1 MRVLSIQDLSCL
13 GKCSLTVAL
22 PVLSAMGCS
31 CTVLPT
37 AVLSTHTAFPSPHI
51 RDLTQDLWP
60 TAEHW
65 HTVGGEFDAITVG
78 YLSDPRQAEVVSKI
92 LDLFPGR
99 VILDPAM
106 GDHGKLYRGLGE
118 AHIHVMKALCRRGQ
132 VLLPNLT
139 EAALLTGLSYRED
152 ADPAYLRELAR
163 ALLAFGAETVII
175 TGFTRPD
182 GQTGFFG
189 MHQDG
194 EEFSYQAMRI
204 GKHFHGTGD
213 LFAATFTGAQM
224 AGKTASD
231 AAILAA
237 RFTERVI
244 AATET
249 SSPFGIAFE
258 PELGWLI
265 EQLSYI

>member
-1 MRVLSIQDLSCL
+1 MNRILSIQDLSCL

-22 PVLSAMGCS
+22 PVLSVMGCS

-51 RDLTQDLWP
+51 RDLTRDLLP
-60 TAEHW
+60 VAEHW
-65 HTVGGEFDAITVG
+65 RSVGAEFDAVTVG
-78 YLSDPRQAEVVSKI
+78 YLSDPRQAELVGRV
-92 LDLFPGR
+92 LELFPSR

-106 GDHGKLYRGLGE
+106 GDHGKLYAGLTAG
-118 AHIHVMKALCRRGQ
+118 HVAAMAGLCRKAD
-132 VLLPNLT
+132 VLLPNVT

-152 ADPAYLRELAR
+152 ADQPYLRQLAR
-163 ALLAFGAETVII
+163 GLLAFGAETVII

-189 MHQDG
+189 MHRSG
-194 EEFSYQAMRI
+194 EEFSYRAQRI

-213 LFAATFTGAQM
+213 LFAATFTGALM
-224 AGKTASD
+224 AGQ
-231 AAILAA
+231 AAPEAATLAA

-244 AATET
+244 AATEEAA
-249 SSPFGIAFE
+249 PFGIAFE
-258 PELGWLI
+258 PEMSWLTA
-265 EQLSYI
+265 QL